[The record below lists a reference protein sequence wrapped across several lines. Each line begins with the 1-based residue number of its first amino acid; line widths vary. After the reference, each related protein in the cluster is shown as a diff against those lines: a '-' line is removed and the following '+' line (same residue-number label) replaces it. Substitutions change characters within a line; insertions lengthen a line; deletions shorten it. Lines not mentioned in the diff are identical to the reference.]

1 MQCGVDVGM
10 VAANIANMGI
20 EARPRRSPFWQLTSS
35 HIRLGAK
42 VSDRKEREYIEKGK
56 AFRGR
61 RQMKRMFASEAINKA
76 VHINNCGKFST
87 MKTPL
92 NVLKG
97 LERTV
102 MRE

>member
-1 MQCGVDVGM
+1 
-10 VAANIANMGI
+10 
-20 EARPRRSPFWQLTSS
+20 
-35 HIRLGAK
+35 
-42 VSDRKEREYIEKGK
+42 
-56 AFRGR
+56 
-61 RQMKRMFASEAINKA
+61 MKRMFASEAINKA